1 MALSRASR
9 GWVLAVVITPDSITV
24 TTPGAASMTPN
35 PVATRPG
42 SSPMT
47 RRALGRGDG
56 VEDLVRD
63 VVVGVDRLD
72 VVLLFEGLDEPQHGG
87 GVLALHADGGLGN
100 HGRLRFKYG
109 DPLVLE
115 GGAHRLHFIRRGGDL
130 KDFFHRAHVGG
141 ARFQRLLE
149 HLILLHLLRVDL
161 NNASTIEHPGDTA
174 RGAHTAALLLE
185 DVPDLGPRAVLVV
198 GEDAHEHGDA
208 ARAVALVRD
217 LLELFARTA
226 PRTFLD
232 GALDVVRG
240 HVGGLGRLHSG
251 LEPHVGLGIAP
262 AVLGRHRDLS
272 EDLREELPPLHV
284 RLALLPLD
292 LGPPSRSRHTAPF
305 LLEWML

>member
-100 HGRLRFKYG
+100 HGRLRFEYG

-161 NNASTIEHPGDTA
+161 NHAAPIEHPGDAT
-174 RGAHTAALLLE
+174 RRAHAAALLLE
-185 DVPDLGPRAVLVV
+185 DVPDLGTRPILVV
-198 GEDAHEHGDA
+198 GEHAYEYGNA
-208 ARAVALVRD
+208 TRPIPLVRD
-217 LLELFARTA
+217 LLELLAGAAAR
-226 PRTFLD
+226 
-232 GALDVVRG
+232 AL
-240 HVGGLGRLHSG
+240 
-251 LEPHVGLGIAP
+251 
-262 AVLGRHRDLS
+262 
-272 EDLREELPPLHV
+272 
-284 RLALLPLD
+284 
-292 LGPPSRSRHTAPF
+292 
-305 LLEWML
+305 